1 MRVYGM
7 GVDDFIREKGVAVV
21 AVTTSQPSKL

>member
-1 MRVYGM
+1 M